1 MKYIVNAAQMK
12 YADQYTIRELG
23 VPSMVL
29 MERAALQTVNAMKE
43 RQIDMSHALV
53 VCGSGNNGGD
63 GFAIARLL
71 LEEGH
76 QPDVVF
82 VGNMHSRSEETI
94 SQMQILTKMGASI
107 GNSLRDVEYSAII
120 DAVFGIGLSR
130 AIEGRY
136 QEIIERMN
144 AYSGVKVAVDIA
156 SGISADTGA
165 ILGCAF
171 QADLTVTFAY
181 EKMGQILFPGRNYSG
196 EVIVKPIGI
205 RYPDVE
211 RTKEICFTY
220 EKSEIG
226 IQLPKR
232 AADSNKGT
240 YGKVLCITGSKG
252 MSGAAYLSAKAAYLS
267 GAGLVQIYTEES
279 NRIILQQLLPEAII
293 TTYNEDDENPFYELP
308 ELLEWAS
315 VICMGCGLGMSGASK
330 ALVEVVL
337 KHSDKPMVIDAD
349 AINILSDYSEE
360 KKKALLKKKRQCV
373 LTPHMKELSRLCG
386 IDVMSLKNKRTNYAR
401 SLVQDVPVT
410 LVMKDSCTLV
420 TCAEQKMYLNK
431 SGNAAMAKAGAGDVL
446 AGIIT
451 GFMAQ
456 KVPVFDAA
464 TLAVYL
470 HGLAGDYAKESCG
483 AYSVL
488 AEDILSE
495 FRNVLIDLEEK

>member
-1 MKYIVNAAQMK
+1 MKYVLNAAQMK
-12 YADQYTIRELG
+12 YADQYTINELG
-23 VPSMVL
+23 IPSMVL
-29 MERAALQTVNAMKE
+29 MERAALQTINAMKE
-43 RQIDMSHALV
+43 RRVDLSHTLV

-71 LEEGH
+71 LEEGY
-76 QPDVVF
+76 QPDIVF
-82 VGNMHSRSEETI
+82 VGNIHSRSEETI
-94 SQMQILTKMGASI
+94 LQMQILTKMGVQI

-144 AYSGVKVAVDIA
+144 AYAGTKVAVDIA

-165 ILGCAF
+165 VLGCAF

-181 EKMGQILFPGRNYSG
+181 EKRGQILFPGRGYSG
-196 EVIVKPIGI
+196 EVSVRPIGI
-205 RYPDVE
+205 TYPNIE
-211 RTKEICFTY
+211 AAKEVCFTC
-220 EKSEIG
+220 ERSESG
-226 IQLPKR
+226 VQLPNR
-232 AADSNKGT
+232 TADSNKGT

-252 MSGAAYLSAKAAYLS
+252 MSGAAYLSAKAAYLA

-279 NRIILQQLLPEAII
+279 NRVILQQLLPEAII
-293 TTYNEDDENPFYELP
+293 TTYNEEDTNAFYRLP
-308 ELLEWAS
+308 ELLGWAS
-315 VICMGCGLGMSGASK
+315 VICVGCGLGMSSASK
-330 ALVEVVL
+330 SLVEVVL
-337 KHSDKPMVIDAD
+337 THSEKPMVIDAD
-349 AINILSDYSEE
+349 AINILSEYSEE
-360 KKKALLKKKRQCV
+360 KKNALLEGKKHCV

-386 IDVMSLKNKRTNYAR
+386 MDVMLLKNDRTNYAKKLSE
-401 SLVQDVPVT
+401 SLPAT

-420 TCAEQKMYLNK
+420 ACAEQKMYLNK

-451 GFMAQ
+451 GLMAQ
-456 KVPVFDAA
+456 KMPSFDAA
-464 TLAVYL
+464 VLAVYL
-470 HGLAGDYAKESCG
+470 HGLAGDYARESCG